1 MITQALFKAGCSNWS
16 PWCKRFNPIS
26 GTADVLAWKAV
37 GTESAQYI
45 TGFNLEVT
53 NQTSKTPVYYLSLKA
68 ENGAGLVS
76 QSPSVSTPIMV
87 MEEDKAGEF
96 REPSLMNAWVRSFC

>member
-1 MITQALFKAGCSNWS
+1 M
-16 PWCKRFNPIS
+16 NPIL

-96 REPSLMNAWVRSFC
+96 RKPSLMNV